1 MPREDPDEVAV
12 CTECHTDVPLATLI
26 KSPFFHQ
33 GGDIPCKVCGGVVRI
48 VRRNKRDAALSAS
61 DERRGIYSKKDDDE

>member
-1 MPREDPDEVAV
+1 MAEDPDEVAV
-12 CTECHTDVPLATLI
+12 CTECHTDVPLRTVI

-48 VRRNKRDAALSAS
+48 VRRVSRDQALAAM
-61 DERRGIYSKKDDDE
+61 DERRGVYNKREEEE